1 MKLLVVAVLL
11 FPLVPAFA
19 QQVPGASRNPPYSIP
34 AAAATPFQVP
44 NFSLGP
50 SDGLLPDASLRKT
63 LDTHSAVLKKLS
75 ARIDELEARLK
86 ELEARN
92 GKKETR

>member
-1 MKLLVVAVLL
+1 MKLLVLAVFL
-11 FPLVPAFA
+11 FAPVPVLA
-19 QQVPGASRNPPYSIP
+19 QQVPGAPRNPAFQIP
-34 AAAATPFQVP
+34 AGAAPSQVP
-44 NFSLGP
+44 NFSPGP
-50 SDGLLPDASLRKT
+50 SAGLLPDASLRKT
-63 LDTHSAVLKKLS
+63 LDTHSVVLKKLS